1 MMITIWM
8 ETLVLSMT
16 VILIYHKMSL
26 NINNINN
33 KNKKKKNNNNRNKP
47 SMERGAMILLLF
59 TMRMFVCLVF

>member
-26 NINNINN
+26 NINNINKVN
-33 KNKKKKNNNNRNKP
+33 NINNNNN
-47 SMERGAMILLLF
+47 ILLAWLEGLAPGS
-59 TMRMFVCLVF
+59 TPT